1 MDQYCMYLR
10 KSRVDDQNGCADTKE
25 VLARHERILLD
36 LAKRLNITISKTY
49 REVKSGETI
58 AARPVMQHL
67 LSEVEE
73 GLWKGVLT
81 VEVERLA
88 RGDTIDQGIVAQAF
102 KYSNTLII
110 TPVKIYDP
118 NNEFDEE
125 YFEFGLF
132 MSRREYKVI
141 NRRLQN
147 GRIAAV
153 KEGKYVAN
161 RPPYG
166 YARKKLDR
174 AGWTLE
180 PIPEQA
186 TVVKMI
192 YNWYVGNGCER
203 IGCSIIA
210 NKLNT
215 LHIKSPSGAL
225 WVVGSI
231 RDILINPV
239 YNGKIRWNWR
249 PGKKTIKNNTITI
262 ERPRSRDCFLVD
274 GLHEAIIHDD
284 IWNQAQKLMSSNLP
298 RPVNEKHVVKNP
310 LSGLIVCGMCGR
322 KMIRRPNKKNPDMDM
337 LICCHV
343 CNNVGSQLSL
353 VESHILRALSE
364 WVKNYMVTWHNIA
377 DSPGASNYSDAL
389 NRIEKEIA
397 DLENQLNKIFNLFET
412 GVYDLETFTKRKSAV
427 QADITKLQLDK
438 DALIRAKKE
447 ELLHSQ
453 IGVELIPK
461 IKNVLEVYHTL
472 KNAAAKNDLLKE
484 VLEKVEYTRK
494 EGGRWCLDKENFEI
508 VIYPKLPKG

>member
-1 MDQYCMYLR
+1 
-10 KSRVDDQNGCADTKE
+10 
-25 VLARHERILLD
+25 
-36 LAKRLNITISKTY
+36 
-49 REVKSGETI
+49 
-58 AARPVMQHL
+58 
-67 LSEVEE
+67 
-73 GLWKGVLT
+73 
-81 VEVERLA
+81 
-88 RGDTIDQGIVAQAF
+88 
-102 KYSNTLII
+102 
-110 TPVKIYDP
+110 
-118 NNEFDEE
+118 
-125 YFEFGLF
+125 
-132 MSRREYKVI
+132 
-141 NRRLQN
+141 
-147 GRIAAV
+147 
-153 KEGKYVAN
+153 
-161 RPPYG
+161 
-166 YARKKLDR
+166 
-174 AGWTLE
+174 
-180 PIPEQA
+180 
-186 TVVKMI
+186 MI

-427 QADITKLQLDK
+427 QADITK
-438 DALIRAKKE
+438 
-447 ELLHSQ
+447 
-453 IGVELIPK
+453 GVI
-461 IKNVLEVYHTL
+461 IYIIMVLTNWHTW
-472 KNAAAKNDLLKE
+472 K
-484 VLEKVEYTRK
+484 
-494 EGGRWCLDKENFEI
+494 
-508 VIYPKLPKG
+508 